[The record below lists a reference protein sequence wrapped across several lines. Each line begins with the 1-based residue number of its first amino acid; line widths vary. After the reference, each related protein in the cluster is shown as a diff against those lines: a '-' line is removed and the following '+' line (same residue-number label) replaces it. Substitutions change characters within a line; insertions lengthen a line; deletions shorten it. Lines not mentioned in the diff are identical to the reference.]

1 MISTYVYDMIINC
14 ALGGECKYEES
25 MKAAYITDYDLF
37 LNEVDLSA
45 SL

>member
-1 MISTYVYDMIINC
+1 MIINT
-14 ALGGECKYEES
+14 AIGGECKYEES

-45 SL
+45 TM